1 VDFKVCP
8 RDAIPLEDVAGEDED
23 RLLGALVGDAFRIE
37 RLVGEGGMARVY
49 EARHLRLPSKR
60 FAIKVLSAAYSHQP
74 DVVARF
80 QREAE
85 AASGINHP
93 NVVDVY
99 DVNRTSDG
107 TPYLV
112 TEFLRGTDF
121 ATLLQERGQ
130 LEVGLTIHIVRQVV
144 RALGAAHARGIV
156 HRDVKPEN
164 VFLVGDGRSPLVKV
178 LDFGISKVEG
188 PEGGGSTLTR
198 TGMIM
203 GTPGYMPPEQA
214 RGSRVDHRADIYG
227 VGAMLYRA
235 LTGQLPFDSEDPAET
250 LGAVLTQEPPRPRS
264 LEPSIPE
271 PLELV
276 IERAMAKD
284 PEERYPSMAELDADL
299 EAFSPEDRSVSIL
312 PPPGVASMSGGGTLG
327 GSTTTSPTLVTG
339 RRPAP
344 TALQRVAKEVK
355 WSRPSLVLF
364 TVSAYV
370 WAGACLADALASML
384 VLTRG
389 GETKASSTEAVL
401 IAGVVVALS
410 LTPTI
415 FWLRHLSRSVW
426 RNSSRALEAAALLR
440 RVTLA
445 GVVFYAAAA
454 LALRLVG
461 ELSPWTLPA
470 SQYFGILLSTGS
482 LTAGF
487 ATFLT
492 RR

>member
-1 VDFKVCP
+1 
-8 RDAIPLEDVAGEDED
+8 LQEVADTGEDH
-23 RLLGALVGDAFRIE
+23 LLGTLVGDAFRIE

-49 EARHLRLPSKR
+49 EARHLRLPTKS

-93 NVVDVY
+93 NVADVY
-99 DVNRTSDG
+99 DVNRTPDG

-112 TEFLRGTDF
+112 SEFLRGTDL
-121 ATLLQERGQ
+121 ASLLHERGK

-178 LDFGISKVEG
+178 LDFGISKVGG

-198 TGMIM
+198 TGMII

-235 LTGQLPFDSEDPAET
+235 LTGRLPFDSDDPAET

-312 PPPGVASMSGGGTLG
+312 PPPGAQA
-327 GSTTTSPTLVTG
+327 GSSTATSPTLLTG

-344 TALQRVAKEVK
+344 TALQRVATQVK
-355 WSRPSLVLF
+355 WARPSLVLF
-364 TVSAYV
+364 TVLAYL

-384 VLTRG
+384 VLIRG
-389 GETKASSTEAVL
+389 GEAKASSTEAIL
-401 IAGVVVALS
+401 IFGVVVALS

-415 FWLRHLSRSVW
+415 FWLRHLVRSVW
-426 RNSSRALEAAALLR
+426 GNSSRALEAAALLR
-440 RVTLA
+440 RLTLA

-454 LALRLVG
+454 LAVRLVG